1 VRTFPG
7 NSLSNWFLPSWS
19 IRYSYPK
26 QPCPHWY
33 SRNGADILQ
42 HTSDSRPQRGWLQ
55 KLHCYDK
62 RMRVTGTRSVRLIEE
77 QHVPIQQQA
86 TIKERSKAQ
95 SIFNCTNVPSG
106 GLTLIVWTR
115 KRGFYCKVQRRLPA
129 DMFLNESLPPK
140 TPCGHHVHGRHGHGS
155 PVKNRWRFSKF
166 CRKYETL
173 ILQENEF
180 KELTMV
186 LFESLFQGLHIL
198 FYNIFGQTI
207 FWSTARPWTSPKKR
221 ANDLGRSKFRQ
232 QG

>member
-1 VRTFPG
+1 MRTFPG

-140 TPCGHHVHGRHGHGS
+140 TPLRTPCS
-155 PVKNRWRFSKF
+155 WPPWPWFSREKS
-166 CRKYETL
+166 
-173 ILQENEF
+173 EF